1 MCIRDR
7 LNGIKI
13 EARFEKID
21 EPTPEE
27 KFWTVTLDG
36 NEVKVKDGE
45 KLTKPADP
53 TKEGYK
59 FLGWFVGDKEFNF
72 DTPITDCLLYT
83 SGNVKAV
90 GKGTAKL
97 TVTATQGSGADAVK
111 VTDTVK
117 VTVTKDGG
125 QTPQEDGKTPPKTG
139 DETAPF
145 FPFVLALA
153 AGAVVMITRKKNG

>member
-1 MCIRDR
+1 M
-7 LNGIKI
+7 
-13 EARFEKID
+13 
-21 EPTPEE
+21 
-27 KFWTVTLDG
+27 
-36 NEVKVKDGE
+36 
-45 KLTKPADP
+45 
-53 TKEGYK
+53 
-59 FLGWFVGDKEFNF
+59 
-72 DTPITDCLLYT
+72 
-83 SGNVKAV
+83 
-90 GKGTAKL
+90 
-97 TVTATQGSGADAVK
+97 K

>member
-1 MCIRDR
+1 MPEGAEGVELAWTSSDD
-7 LNGIKI
+7 KI
-13 EARFEKID
+13 A
-21 EPTPEE
+21 
-27 KFWTVTLDG
+27 TVD
-36 NEVKVKDGE
+36 KD
-45 KLTKPADP
+45 
-53 TKEGYK
+53 
-59 FLGWFVGDKEFNF
+59 
-72 DTPITDCLLYT
+72 
-83 SGNVKAV
+83 GNVKAV
-90 GKGTAKL
+90 AEGKATL